1 MASPVSSPNADS
13 SQRGAAFRLQRC
25 KTRPCAPAHG
35 LHCGQGAPSTEPTPV
50 KSSEA
55 WAAISGPRESP
66 ITGYP
71 TDNPAVV
78 GQAHQLWVGCAFPPT
93 AVLAPGPRCVL
104 LPEAAAEAA
113 AGRTHL
119 AWGLCWAP
127 TPGHTL
133 LSPGLQTLSR
143 QVQSKASQGPR
154 ETGSLIHGRGI
165 EAEPGGG
172 QEEVG
177 ASVGLFCILQPPR
190 HLRHP

>member
-50 KSSEA
+50 KSSQA

-78 GQAHQLWVGCAFPPT
+78 GQAHQLWVGYAFPPT

-104 LPEAAAEAA
+104 LPEAA